1 MLAMGGC
8 GAPYTFSR
16 NGESTV
22 MPVAEIIRRA
32 GRLISIDRDRHA
44 LDDVNN
50 VNAEGK
56 TNNMSSKFLAPALA
70 APLALA
76 AIAPGPVLAWN
87 AGSHHHAHPYQ
98 YHHAYGYNLHQPFP
112 HGARGSYTGPQIFA
126 PPSARPFQTDPD
138 PNVRFELNRD
148 DNRSRN

>member
-1 MLAMGGC
+1 MPATGGC
-8 GAPYTFSR
+8 GAPSTFSR
-16 NGESTV
+16 NGESTA
-22 MPVAEIIRRA
+22 MPVAEIIRPA

-56 TNNMSSKFLAPALA
+56 TNMSSKFLAPALA

-76 AIAPGPVLAWN
+76 AIAPGPVLALD
-87 AGSHHHAHPYQ
+87 AGSHHHAHRDQ
-98 YHHAYGYNLHQPFP
+98 YHHAYGYDLHQPFP
-112 HGARGSYTGPQIFA
+112 HGARGSYAGPQIFA
-126 PPSARPFQTDPD
+126 LPSTRPFETDPD

-148 DNRSRN
+148 ANRGRN